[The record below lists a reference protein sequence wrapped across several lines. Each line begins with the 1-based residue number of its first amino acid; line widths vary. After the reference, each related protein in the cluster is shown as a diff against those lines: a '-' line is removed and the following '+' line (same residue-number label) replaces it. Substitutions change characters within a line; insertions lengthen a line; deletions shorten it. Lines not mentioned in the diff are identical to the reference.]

1 MKLVVAALKE
11 FVKKYFQDMD
21 IFHFAIFCLEISNM
35 PVESSPEAEIS
46 IYRKK
51 LKMSKM
57 RPGMQIFSQKLNCS
71 QYKVRHP
78 IYPKI

>member
-46 IYRKK
+46 IWLENSICRGGKNA
-51 LKMSKM
+51 
-57 RPGMQIFSQKLNCS
+57 IC
-71 QYKVRHP
+71 
-78 IYPKI
+78 PK